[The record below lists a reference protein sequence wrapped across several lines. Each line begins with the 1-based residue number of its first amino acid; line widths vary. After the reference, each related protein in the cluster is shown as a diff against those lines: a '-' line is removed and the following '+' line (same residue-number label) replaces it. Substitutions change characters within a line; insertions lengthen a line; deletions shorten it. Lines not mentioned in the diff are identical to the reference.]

1 MTARLVSQYTAI
13 YQISKNAFFDIVTK
27 DNKLVKHIIKLLVED
42 VKNLDPPI
50 KYLDFIQPDRKT
62 KWPGKIS
69 ETLRTKEDFQKA
81 DSLSKQLK

>member
-1 MTARLVSQYTAI
+1 MQVTARLVSQYTAI

-50 KYLDFIQPDRKT
+50 KYLDFI
-62 KWPGKIS
+62 
-69 ETLRTKEDFQKA
+69 
-81 DSLSKQLK
+81 